1 MRRKKEAV
9 LDFTSLVDVTLII
22 LFFFILFSYM
32 ETGKA
37 KEEAEAVMAEAKTI
51 SETADERE
59 SEAKKKI
66 AEAEKAKQEAVDELE
81 EIKSIN
87 EKAAVNLEAMQE
99 FGRSENAVISME
111 MSADGS
117 NTEIMF
123 FKGSELV
130 DTVSGKAS
138 ATLQSGIKVAFEKL
152 GYSYDDPILCNFIY
166 DSSEKGSYSAYSSVN
181 SAFSEI
187 RTKYRSLYISETDN
201 SIFRKCKLSYGYL
214 TNYEE

>member
-32 ETGKA
+32 ETGKVR
-37 KEEAEAVMAEAKTI
+37 EEAETAMSEAKMI

-59 SEAKKKI
+59 SEAEEKI
-66 AEAEKAKQEAVDELE
+66 KEAEKAKQEAIDELE
-81 EIKSIN
+81 TIKSIN

-99 FGRSENAVISME
+99 FGRSENAVIRME

-117 NTEIMF
+117 NAEIMF
-123 FKGSELV
+123 FRGDELV
-130 DTVSGKAS
+130 DTVSGTAS
-138 ATLQSGIKVAFEKL
+138 ATMKSGINVAFEKF
-152 GYSYDDPILCNFIY
+152 GYSADDPILCSFIY
-166 DSSEKGSYSAYSSVN
+166 DSSEKGSYAAYTSVN

-187 RTKYRSLYISETDN
+187 RSKYKTLYVSETDN
-201 SIFRKCKLSYGYL
+201 SIFRKD
-214 TNYEE
+214 